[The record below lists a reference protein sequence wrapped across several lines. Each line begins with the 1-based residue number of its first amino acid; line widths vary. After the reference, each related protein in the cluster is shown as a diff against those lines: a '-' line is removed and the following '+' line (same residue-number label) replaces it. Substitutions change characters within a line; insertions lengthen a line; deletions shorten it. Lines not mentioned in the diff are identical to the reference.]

1 MSQTD
6 FMLLT
11 KTVETLD
18 KEQKVELITYLVKS
32 LSESS
37 NEKLNVSNN
46 DSLMSLKGILKECN
60 SDENLKNEYMFRRY
74 KVWEYF

>member
-74 KVWEYF
+74 KV